1 MLRELHISNL
11 AVIADAHI
19 ELSAGLN
26 CFTGATGAGKSL
38 VLGALELLLALR
50 GPEQMLR
57 TGAEEARVTGLFE
70 IRSLELRRQIAAHAD
85 IALDDDEL
93 LLSRRLFATGRTSTT
108 LNGNPITLAMLRQ
121 VAEILVD
128 VHGQHDH
135 QFLLKAIN
143 QLELLDQFAGAE
155 KLRECFHE
163 IYTQLREA
171 QNRIAELAASRTL
184 RQQQLELYKFQAEE
198 IDEAQLS
205 AGEYEEL
212 ASRSSLLNNLEKLK
226 KQSSAAHNALYE
238 ADGSVLERLRG
249 IAAILSEL
257 SLLDQNMSPISDA
270 AKAAAIQLEEVSF
283 DLSRY
288 MDRLDLDPAE
298 LREVEER
305 LTTIHRL
312 ATKYGNRVEDV
323 LAYRDQIA
331 KQIAELE
338 RATDDFSAL
347 EKQIEPLTEK
357 LQKLGGELSVKRQAA
372 AKKLCPLVEKEL
384 AQLGM
389 EKAKFFVSFLSH
401 HAADASPTGLDQI
414 EFTIQTNPGLSP
426 QPLRKI
432 ASGGELSRT
441 MLALKSIL
449 SQTDRVSVLVFDEI
463 DANIG
468 ARLGVAIATKLK
480 NLAKSQQVL
489 CITHLPQIAAAADRH
504 LTVHKSSSDDRT
516 QSRVSLVTG
525 DTRLAE
531 IAEMIGGSQVTEATR
546 AQAREL
552 IEHATDSKSE
562 IRTSSL
568 QVRETKSETNP
579 KSKIQNPKRA
589 SSSF

>member
-70 IRSLELRRQIAAHAD
+70 IRSPELRKQIAAHAD

-108 LNGNPITLAMLRQ
+108 LNGTPITLAMLRQ

-135 QFLLKAIN
+135 QFLLKPIN

-155 KLRECFHE
+155 KLREGFHE
-163 IYTQLREA
+163 IYAQLREA
-171 QNRIAELAASRTL
+171 QKRIAELAASRTL
-184 RQQQLELYKFQAEE
+184 RQQQLELYRFQAEE

-205 AGEYEEL
+205 PGEYEEL
-212 ASRSSLLNNLEKLK
+212 TSRSSLLNNLEKLK

-323 LAYRDQIA
+323 LAYRAQIG

-338 RATDDFSAL
+338 KATDDFSSL
-347 EKQIEPLTEK
+347 EKQIEPLTAK
-357 LQKLGGELSVKRQAA
+357 LQKLGGELSTKRQAA

-401 HAADASPTGLDQI
+401 NASDASPTGLDQI

-552 IEHATDSKSE
+552 IEHATERRKPDK
-562 IRTSSL
+562 
-568 QVRETKSETNP
+568 VTKT
-579 KSKIQNPKRA
+579 
-589 SSSF
+589 